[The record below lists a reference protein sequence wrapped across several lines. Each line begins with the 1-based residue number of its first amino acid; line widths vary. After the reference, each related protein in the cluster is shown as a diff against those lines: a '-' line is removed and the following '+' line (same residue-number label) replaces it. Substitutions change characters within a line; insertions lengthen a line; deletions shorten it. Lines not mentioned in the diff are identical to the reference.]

1 MVYEYSGYLKAIL
14 SAPDEAQR
22 DQTDHIA
29 FGPDDLAHWTTTDL
43 PAFTEWLRIPVSRSR
58 TDHAVELKGKFEDVR
73 RIDYLASD
81 EPTYWVPLGTLGVRD
96 DRFPIDL
103 NRFPIRITQVLLN
116 QIDHR
121 FGHVHRL
128 IFKALTDALAPAVDC
143 RPYTDFRECTYPT
156 IRPWFSH
163 FFSFPT
169 KVNSA
174 AILPAVI
181 SYGTDPS
188 KPTGISIT
196 SSFAGRWVK
205 REKGSYS

>member
-103 NRFPIRITQVLLN
+103 NRVPILEITCRCTSQN
-116 QIDHR
+116 
-121 FGHVHRL
+121 
-128 IFKALTDALAPAVDC
+128 AP
-143 RPYTDFRECTYPT
+143 R
-156 IRPWFSH
+156 
-163 FFSFPT
+163 
-169 KVNSA
+169 
-174 AILPAVI
+174 
-181 SYGTDPS
+181 
-188 KPTGISIT
+188 
-196 SSFAGRWVK
+196 
-205 REKGSYS
+205 